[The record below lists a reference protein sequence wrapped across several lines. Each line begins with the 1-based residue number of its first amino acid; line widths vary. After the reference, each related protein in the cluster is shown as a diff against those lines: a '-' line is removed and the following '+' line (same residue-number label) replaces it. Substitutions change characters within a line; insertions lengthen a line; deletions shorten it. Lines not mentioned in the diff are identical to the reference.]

1 MERGWLE
8 WRRGDASEQRGEIAT
23 RQPLQL
29 YIIFS
34 QGETESTDEFV
45 ALTADDFEIVA
56 MLLRIGE

>member
-8 WRRGDASEQRGEIAT
+8 WRRGDASEQSGEIAT

-34 QGETESTDEFV
+34 RDGVDGIRHSR
-45 ALTADDFEIVA
+45 LTMA